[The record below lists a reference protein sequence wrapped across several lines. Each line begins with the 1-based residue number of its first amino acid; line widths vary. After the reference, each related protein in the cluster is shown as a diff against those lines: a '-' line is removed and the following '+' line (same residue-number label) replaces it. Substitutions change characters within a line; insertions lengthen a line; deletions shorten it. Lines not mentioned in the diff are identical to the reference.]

1 MSRLFRRDPPRQDGL
16 DVGAL
21 APMVDLMTILLVFLL
36 RSWSTEPAA
45 AAPEAGFALAGT
57 RSEEGRKGGVELV
70 VGRGAV
76 WVDGERVV
84 ALDRLGDDPVVR
96 PVYDRLLALRAP
108 PRVEVLV
115 DREVS
120 WRDLQRV
127 LSTVHAA
134 GVGEISLVGANAAS
148 L

>member
-1 MSRLFRRDPPRQDGL
+1 MSRLFRHAPPAKDGL

-45 AAPEAGFALAGT
+45 TAPETGFALAGT
-57 RSEEGRKGGVELV
+57 ASEEGRKGGVEMV
-70 VGRGAV
+70 VGKTAI
-76 WVDGERVV
+76 WVGGERVV
-84 ALDRLGDDPVVR
+84 AMDRLGTDPVVR

-108 PRVEVLV
+108 PRVEVQV
-115 DREVS
+115 DREVA
-120 WRDLQRV
+120 WADLQRA
-127 LSTVHAA
+127 LATVHAA
-134 GVGEISLVGANAAS
+134 GVKEISLVGANAAS